1 MSLAQLYLWDSDE
14 EEYVEEEHAEEEY
27 DEEVI
32 LYSSFSSSDTYY
44 ICFLIHGQLL
54 LYGS

>member
-1 MSLAQLYLWDSDE
+1 LKRGFDE
-14 EEYVEEEHAEEEY
+14 EESDEEEHAEEEF
-27 DEEVI
+27 DKEVT

-54 LYGS
+54 LFPTL